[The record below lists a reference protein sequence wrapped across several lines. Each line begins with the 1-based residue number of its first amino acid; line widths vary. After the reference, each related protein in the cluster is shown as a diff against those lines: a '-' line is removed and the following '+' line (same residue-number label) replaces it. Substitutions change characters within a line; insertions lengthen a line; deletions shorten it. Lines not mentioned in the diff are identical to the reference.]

1 MCYYRCVL
9 HHICASRV
17 SNDDIHQGPKVV
29 SSDKDIHSLSSV
41 AREKVGARPLN
52 MCSTFQ
58 SNSYD
63 SILKCMV
70 GYYMFTLTKAPK
82 KMGN

>member
-1 MCYYRCVL
+1 MCYCQCLL
-9 HHICASRV
+9 HHICASRI

-29 SSDKDIHSLSSV
+29 SSDKDVHSLSSV
-41 AREKVGARPLN
+41 AREKVGNLLPN

-58 SNSYD
+58 SNSCD

-70 GYYMFTLTKAPK
+70 GDYMFTFTKAPK